1 MDLNHVGTRDSQQ
14 LRVMIIIMMTMKWVM
29 IMVMMKW
36 LVMIMMT
43 TKWVVKLIIIITS
56 STIIITSTVMTM
68 IIDHPSQNELEA
80 RVGLMGGDSLEEADK
95 SWWERNKSWITIL
108 IFVLIILATIIV
120 IIFIG
125 FGGLNAT

>member
-1 MDLNHVGTRDSQQ
+1 VFAFIEDIFHTDCTSLGSIMFNATLAGAPGGTSHKYQLRADYLRDSRGGSRANSRVDLNHVGTRDSQQ
-14 LRVMIIIMMTMKWVM
+14 LR
-29 IMVMMKW
+29 
-36 LVMIMMT
+36 
-43 TKWVVKLIIIITS
+43 
-56 STIIITSTVMTM
+56 
-68 IIDHPSQNELEA
+68 NELEA

-120 IIFIG
+120 IVFIG

>member
-1 MDLNHVGTRDSQQ
+1 
-14 LRVMIIIMMTMKWVM
+14 MIIIMMTMKWVM

-56 STIIITSTVMTM
+56 STIIITSTIMTM

-108 IFVLIILATIIV
+108 IFVLIILATVIV
-120 IIFIG
+120 ILFIG
-125 FGGLNAT
+125 FGGLNPT

>member
-1 MDLNHVGTRDSQQ
+1 
-14 LRVMIIIMMTMKWVM
+14 MIIIMMTMKWVM

-56 STIIITSTVMTM
+56 STIIITSTIMTM